1 MLEKKRFYQFHPRFG
16 SAEIFLYT
24 FYSVALVVAA
34 AVVVDVVA
42 AVAVAV
48 VVVAVVDVATAVVV
62 VLDVDAVVVV
72 VADVAGIETTEIS
85 PVRPFSA
92 FKIDAENY
100 SLDRFNL

>member
-34 AVVVDVVA
+34 AVVVDVVS
-42 AVAVAV
+42 AVAV

-72 VADVAGIETTEIS
+72 VADVARIETTEIS

-100 SLDRFNL
+100 SLGRFNL